1 MIGYTAVKKST
12 HALQVA
18 SGTVR
23 YGRKSIGGTFTLWQ
37 PGYELVSTKQGEQM
51 RAKRPYH
58 VRWSLKRGMI
68 HPAIWKCPLEITDY
82 VERLIWRI
90 LDLERSTTD

>member
-12 HALQVA
+12 DVLQVA

-23 YGRKSIGGTFTLWQ
+23 YGRMAIGGTFTLWR
-37 PGYELVSTKQGEQM
+37 PGYDLVSTKQGEQM

-68 HPAIWKCPLEITDY
+68 RPAIWKCPADLTDY
-82 VERLIWRI
+82 VERLVWQV
-90 LDLERSTTD
+90 LDLKEPTDR